1 MAEYIRARKGVMTRD
16 FTQNGLFNSE
26 PAYSFMGDNKNYIS
40 VVQKLREIAPHT
52 IPDYIRLIF
61 MDTIIANPNRHTF
74 NFGLLRNADTGEI
87 VFLSPN
93 FDNNMAL
100 ISRGYLKNTSRK
112 KDVLIGEF
120 NELIKYDSSLKKY
133 IPVLT
138 VEDIRKVLLTT
149 NMKVKTETVINYI
162 ISGYN
167 QIKT

>member
-1 MAEYIRARKGVMTRD
+1 
-16 FTQNGLFNSE
+16 
-26 PAYSFMGDNKNYIS
+26 
-40 VVQKLREIAPHT
+40 
-52 IPDYIRLIF
+52 
-61 MDTIIANPNRHTF
+61 
-74 NFGLLRNADTGEI
+74 
-87 VFLSPN
+87 
-93 FDNNMAL
+93 MAL